1 MGASSGP
8 IAVRLPGLD
17 ALAAGAARARD
28 TLALTRPRVLGLVI
42 FTAPPAMALGR
53 DAWPPP
59 GIALGALAGTALVAA
74 GASAWNAVFERESDA
89 RMERTRERPLPAGR
103 LGAAPAAAF
112 AAATSALGLAVL
124 AATGGALAAGLG
136 ALVLF
141 HYAVVYTL
149 WLKPRT
155 PQSIVIGGAAG
166 AAAPLLADV
175 AVDGRLGAW
184 GLALFLL
191 VFLWTPPHFWA
202 IALLRKRDYAAAGL
216 PMMPAVVGDRGTR
229 RRMLAYGCTLL
240 PVSLLPWLGGALGP
254 VYAAI
259 AGGAGV
265 WFVAVLVRTLRRA
278 EPAEDR
284 RAMFAS
290 ILYLSVV
297 FGAMLGELA
306 LRTIR

>member
-1 MGASSGP
+1 MGASSDP
-8 IAVRLPGLD
+8 IAVRLPGSL

-28 TLALTRPRVLGLVI
+28 YLALTRPRVLGLVL
-42 FTAPPAMALGR
+42 FTAPPALVLGH
-53 DAWPPP
+53 DAWPSAAV
-59 GIALGALAGTALVAA
+59 ALGALAGAALVAA

-103 LGAAPAAAF
+103 LGAAEGAAF
-112 AAATSALGLAVL
+112 AAATSALGLAAL

-155 PQSIVIGGAAG
+155 AQSIVIGGAAG
-166 AAAPLLADV
+166 AAAPLLAD
-175 AVDGRLGAW
+175 AAADGRVGAW

-202 IALLRKRDYAAAGL
+202 IALLRKQDYAAAGL
-216 PMMPAVVGDRGTR
+216 PMLPAVVGDRGTR
-229 RRMLAYGCTLL
+229 RRMLAYGCSLL
-240 PVSLLPWLGGALGP
+240 PVSLLPWLGGVLGP
-254 VYAAI
+254 VYAAV
-259 AGGAGV
+259 AGAASV

-290 ILYLSVV
+290 ILYLTLV

-306 LRTIR
+306 LRAIG